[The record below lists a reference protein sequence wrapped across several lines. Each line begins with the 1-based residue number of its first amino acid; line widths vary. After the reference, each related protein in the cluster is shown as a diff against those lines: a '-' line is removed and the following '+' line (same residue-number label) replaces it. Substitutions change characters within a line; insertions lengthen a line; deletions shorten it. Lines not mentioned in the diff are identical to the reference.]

1 MKYIIESSKSVEQA
15 AEDLQDA
22 VKQNGF
28 GVLHVYDLKQTLRDK
43 GAPIE
48 HECRIF
54 DICNPQKAQE
64 VLNMDMS
71 MNMALPCRISVYE
84 QDGRTRIGLIS
95 PTAMLSMLS
104 DSPGLSDVANEVEVA
119 IKQMIEEAK

>member
-1 MKYIIESSKSVEQA
+1 MKYIIESSKSVDQA
-15 AEDLQDA
+15 AQDLQDA
-22 VKQNGF
+22 VKRNGF
-28 GVLHVYDLKQTLRDK
+28 GVLHIYDLKQTLEEK
-43 GAPIE
+43 GAPID

-54 DICNPQKAQE
+54 DVCNPQKAQE

-84 QDGRTRIGLIS
+84 QDGVTKIGLIS
-95 PTAMLSMLS
+95 PTAMLSLLS
-104 DSPGLSDVANEVEVA
+104 DAPGLSDVAKEVEDA